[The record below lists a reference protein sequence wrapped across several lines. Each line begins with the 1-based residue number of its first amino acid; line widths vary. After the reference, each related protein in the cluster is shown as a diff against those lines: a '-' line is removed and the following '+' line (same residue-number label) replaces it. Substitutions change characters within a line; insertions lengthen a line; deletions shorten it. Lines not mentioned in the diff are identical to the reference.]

1 MAKCLYMRVECL
13 LETKGKCGRA
23 AKCPYATKLMTEK
36 RVKNLEEYYT
46 KFIREQALVAET
58 LGEKGVKGREPEDK
72 EAKVATTLVPR

>member
-1 MAKCLYMRVECL
+1 
-13 LETKGKCGRA
+13 
-23 AKCPYATKLMTEK
+23 MTEK

-46 KFIREQALVAET
+46 NFIREQALVAET

>member
-23 AKCPYATKLMTEK
+23 AKCPYAPKLMTEK

-46 KFIREQALVAET
+46 NFIREQALVAET
-58 LGEKGVKGREPEDK
+58 R
-72 EAKVATTLVPR
+72 AKRGLKVENRKTRKLKLQPL